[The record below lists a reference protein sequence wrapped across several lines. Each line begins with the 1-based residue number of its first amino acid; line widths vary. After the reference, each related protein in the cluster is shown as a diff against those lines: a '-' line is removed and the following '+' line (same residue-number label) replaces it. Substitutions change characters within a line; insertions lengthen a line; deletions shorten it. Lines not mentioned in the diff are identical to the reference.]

1 MLVLSLSSLNFKF
14 IGSNLAPNIS
24 LAEYQTFITTR
35 LRALEEK
42 RAAGDSER
50 LRYLASMPDSML
62 LRKWLLIV
70 SCIGFPISFIVL
82 FMLGIISPHLPA
94 FISTIFW
101 LIAKG
106 AMGITF
112 LIFLLG
118 IYLTLNKS
126 DQDGR

>member
-1 MLVLSLSSLNFKF
+1 MN
-14 IGSNLAPNIS
+14 PNSS
-24 LAEYQTFITTR
+24 LAEYQLFITTR
-35 LRALEEK
+35 LRSLEEK
-42 RAAGDSER
+42 RAAGDAER
-50 LRYLASMPDSML
+50 LRLLATTPDSML

-70 SCIGFPISFIVL
+70 SVIGFPISFVVL
-82 FMLGIISPHLPA
+82 FLLGIISPHLPT
-94 FISTIFW
+94 FISTILW
-101 LIAKG
+101 LLAKG

>member
-1 MLVLSLSSLNFKF
+1 
-14 IGSNLAPNIS
+14 LAPNIS
-24 LAEYQTFITTR
+24 LAEYQAFITTR
-35 LRALEEK
+35 LRAFEEK
-42 RAAGDSER
+42 RAAGDAER
-50 LRYLASMPDSML
+50 LSDLSSMPDSML
-62 LRKWLLIV
+62 FRKWLLIA
-70 SCIGFPISFIVL
+70 SGIGFPISFVVL
-82 FMLGIISPHLPA
+82 FILGIISPHMPT
-94 FISTIFW
+94 FVSTIFW

>member
-1 MLVLSLSSLNFKF
+1 M
-14 IGSNLAPNIS
+14 P
-24 LAEYQTFITTR
+24 TF
-35 LRALEEK
+35 
-42 RAAGDSER
+42 
-50 LRYLASMPDSML
+50 
-62 LRKWLLIV
+62 V
-70 SCIGFPISFIVL
+70 
-82 FMLGIISPHLPA
+82 
-94 FISTIFW
+94 STIFW